1 MPWPARI
8 CPACGRKVVRRL
20 SACIAPAGRPSVPAC
35 ITETQET
42 NSRPRSLRARPSG
55 ARAGSAHAGKNG
67 AIGAA
72 RLAPTVRNRTEFGVL
87 GALVRVRCQAG
98 TAPDT
103 VGNQE
108 IGRLYFLYAE
118 FINLLENAC
127 NLSGKEVFKT

>member
-42 NSRPRSLRARPSG
+42 NSRPRSIRARPGG
-55 ARAGSAHAGKNG
+55 ARAGQAHAGKNG
-67 AIGAA
+67 AIGAG
-72 RLAPTVRNRTEFGVL
+72 RSAPTVRKRTEFGVQ
-87 GALVRVRCQAG
+87 GTLVRVRCRPG

-108 IGRLYFLYAE
+108 IGRLYFLYAAAE
-118 FINLLENAC
+118 VLLKSSC
-127 NLSGKEVFKT
+127 PD